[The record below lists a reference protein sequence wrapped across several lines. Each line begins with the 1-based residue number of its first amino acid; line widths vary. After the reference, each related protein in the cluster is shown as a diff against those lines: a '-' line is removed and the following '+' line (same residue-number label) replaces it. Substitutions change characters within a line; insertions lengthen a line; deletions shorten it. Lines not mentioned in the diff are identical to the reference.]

1 MRRLL
6 VVLLIACLPLPVMAS
21 AILGVSVEQ
30 GEGGIERLRFT
41 TDSAITPTKLFTLGG
56 PDRVVIDIPSAST
69 NAATLPANY
78 GGALIKGVR
87 FGQFDMSTTRIVIDM
102 NGPAKI
108 VGSLT
113 MPPQGGQSAQ
123 LLVDVASFGGA
134 PLAPKPAS
142 PAPSAGP
149 PTATPFTSAGTPLS
163 TIVPQGEKPLIII
176 DAGHGGQDPGA
187 LGLHGTR
194 EKGVTLAFAEALKD
208 GLLRTGRY
216 RVALT
221 RETDTFIML
230 PERVNIA
237 RKLKGDIF
245 ISLHADSNPRAEA
258 RGLSVYTLSE
268 TASDDEAAAL
278 AEREN
283 KSDILSGL
291 DLNTADE
298 DVASILIDL
307 AQRETMNKA
316 SLLAERVTESLHP
329 KITVLPNTHRF
340 AGFRVLKA
348 PDIPSILVEIGF
360 LSNAADERQL
370 QSKEYQSLVVSS
382 LIKALDGYMKND
394 R

>member
-1 MRRLL
+1 MRRVLAALL
-6 VVLLIACLPLPVMAS
+6 VATLPLPVMAA

-30 GEGGIERLRFT
+30 GEGGIERLRFS
-41 TDSAITPTKLFTLGG
+41 TDQAITPTKVFTLSG

-69 NAATLPANY
+69 GGATLPAGYNSS
-78 GGALIKGVR
+78 LIKGLR
-87 FGQFDMSTTRIVIDM
+87 FGQFDVGTTRIVVDM
-102 NGPAKI
+102 HAPAKV
-108 VGSLT
+108 VGTLT
-113 MPPQGGQSAQ
+113 MPPQGGQGQ
-123 LLVDVASFGGA
+123 LLVDVAQFGSG
-134 PLAPKPAS
+134 PLPVRPATIPTPGPPPVAS
-142 PAPSAGP
+142 PFANSTP
-149 PTATPFTSAGTPLS
+149 PTSA
-163 TIVPQGEKPLIII
+163 VAQGDKPLIII

-187 LGLHGTR
+187 LGLHQTR
-194 EKGVTLAFAEALKD
+194 EKNVTLSFAKALKE

-221 RETDTFIML
+221 RETDNFVTL

-245 ISLHADSNPRAEA
+245 ISMHADSNPRPDA

-268 TASDDEAAAL
+268 TASDEESAAL

-283 KSDILSGL
+283 KADIIAGM
-291 DLNTADE
+291 DLNTADA

-316 SLLAERVTESLHP
+316 SLLAERVIDTLHP
-329 KITVLPNTHRF
+329 KVTALPNPHRF

-360 LSNAADERQL
+360 LSNQQDERQL
-370 QSKEYQSLVVSS
+370 LSKEYQGLVTSS
-382 LIKALDGYMKND
+382 LIKALDGYVKED

>member
-6 VVLLIACLPLPVMAS
+6 VALLLTCLPLPVMAS
-21 AILGVSVEQ
+21 AILGVAVEQ
-30 GEGGIERLRFT
+30 GEAGIERLRFM
-41 TDSAITPTKLFTLGG
+41 TDSTVTPTKLFTLSG
-56 PDRVVIDIPSAST
+56 PDRVVIDIPRATT
-69 NAATLPANY
+69 NAAILPATY

-87 FGQFDMSTTRIVIDM
+87 FGQFDMATTRIVIDM

-108 VGSLT
+108 VGSLS
-113 MPPQGGQSAQ
+113 MPPQNGQSAQ

-134 PLAPKPAS
+134 PLAPKPPS

-149 PTATPFTSAGTPLS
+149 PTASPFSNAAPPTPV
-163 TIVPQGEKPLIII
+163 VPQGDKPLIII

-194 EKGVTLAFAEALKD
+194 EKSVTLTFATALKD

-221 RETDTFIML
+221 RESDTFIML

-245 ISLHADSNPRAEA
+245 ISLHADSNPRPEA

-283 KSDILSGL
+283 KSDVLSGL
-291 DLNTADE
+291 DLNTADA

-316 SLLAERVTESLHP
+316 SLLAERVTENLHP
-329 KITVLPNTHRF
+329 RVTALSNTHRF

-370 QSKEYQSLVVSS
+370 QSKEYQGLVVSS
-382 LIKALDGYMKND
+382 LIKALDAYMKND

>member
-6 VVLLIACLPLPVMAS
+6 VALLLTCLPLPVMAT
-21 AILGVSVEQ
+21 AILGVAVEQ
-30 GEGGIERLRFT
+30 GEAGIERLRFT

-56 PDRVVIDIPSAST
+56 PDRVVIDIPTART
-69 NAATLPANY
+69 NATTLPDNY
-78 GGALIKGVR
+78 GGALIKGIR
-87 FGQFDMSTTRIVIDM
+87 FGQFDLGTTRIVIDM
-102 NGPAKI
+102 NASAKI

-113 MPPQGGQSAQ
+113 MPPQAGQPAQ

-134 PLAPKPAS
+134 PLAPKPPS

-149 PTATPFTSAGTPLS
+149 PPASTPFSPAVPE
-163 TIVPQGEKPLIII
+163 IPVVPQGNKPLIII

-194 EKGVTLAFAEALKD
+194 EKGVTLTFATALKD

-221 RETDTFIML
+221 RESDTFIML

-245 ISLHADSNPRAEA
+245 ISLHADSNPRPEA

-283 KSDILSGL
+283 KSDVLSGL
-291 DLNTADE
+291 DLNTADA

-329 KITVLPNTHRF
+329 KITALSNTHRF

-360 LSNAADERQL
+360 LSNATDERQL
-370 QSKEYQSLVVSS
+370 QSKEYQGLVVSS
-382 LIKALDGYMKND
+382 LIKALDAYMKND